1 MNRWAALI
9 AAVIGGAA
17 AAFALTIGATAMI
30 AGFLRL
36 YVFGDDPWP
45 ESANTVLNIAIPL
58 FGLAA
63 WALFGWLIYRL
74 LRKRA

>member
-1 MNRWAALI
+1 MNRIAALI
-9 AAVIGGAA
+9 GGVIGGAA
-17 AAFALTIGATAMI
+17 VAFALTIGVTAMI
-30 AGFLRL
+30 AGVLWL

-45 ESANTVLNIAIPL
+45 ESANSALNIAIPL

-63 WALFGWLIYRL
+63 WALFAWLIYRS

>member
-9 AAVIGGAA
+9 AAVIGGGA
-17 AAFALTIGATAMI
+17 AAFAVTIGATAVI
-30 AGFLRL
+30 AGVLWL

-45 ESANTVLNIAIPL
+45 ESANIALNIAIPV

-63 WALFGWLIYRL
+63 WAGFGWLIYRT